1 MPEPKIRSNGVSKI
15 LDSLSRPGEFLILP
29 ESPLLV
35 YPAKLCI
42 TIVSSFS
49 CWVFTVVPREIKVNA
64 FGFFFLVCLGEG
76 GGGVR
81 EERVGVKP
89 VVSSQCDNG
98 ELSVVKKKRK
108 EK

>member
-1 MPEPKIRSNGVSKI
+1 M
-15 LDSLSRPGEFLILP
+15 
-29 ESPLLV
+29 LV

-49 CWVFTVVPREIKVNA
+49 WVFTVVPKEIKVNA
-64 FGFFFLVCLGEG
+64 FGFFFVCWG
-76 GGGVR
+76 GGGRGVR

-98 ELSVVKKKRK
+98 ELSVVKKKKKRK
-108 EK
+108 NGQFPDD

>member
-1 MPEPKIRSNGVSKI
+1 ML
-15 LDSLSRPGEFLILP
+15 LD
-29 ESPLLV
+29 
-35 YPAKLCI
+35 
-42 TIVSSFS
+42 
-49 CWVFTVVPREIKVNA
+49 
-64 FGFFFLVCLGEG
+64 FFLVCLGK

-98 ELSVVKKKRK
+98 ELSVVKKKKRK

>member
-1 MPEPKIRSNGVSKI
+1 M
-15 LDSLSRPGEFLILP
+15 
-29 ESPLLV
+29 LV

-49 CWVFTVVPREIKVNA
+49 WVFTVVPKEIKVNA
-64 FGFFFLVCLGEG
+64 FGFFLVCLGG
-76 GGGVR
+76 GGRGGVR

-108 EK
+108 EKKKRPVSG

>member
-1 MPEPKIRSNGVSKI
+1 M
-15 LDSLSRPGEFLILP
+15 LI
-29 ESPLLV
+29 

-49 CWVFTVVPREIKVNA
+49 WVFTVVPKEIKVNA
-64 FGFFFLVCLGEG
+64 FGFFFGLFGG
-76 GGGVR
+76 GPGGGVR

-98 ELSVVKKKRK
+98 ELSVVKKKK
-108 EK
+108 KK

>member
-1 MPEPKIRSNGVSKI
+1 M
-15 LDSLSRPGEFLILP
+15 
-29 ESPLLV
+29 LV

-49 CWVFTVVPREIKVNA
+49 WVFTVDPKEIKVNA
-64 FGFFFLVCLGEG
+64 FGFFFWFVWG
-76 GGGVR
+76 GTGGVR

-98 ELSVVKKKRK
+98 ELSVVKKKK
-108 EK
+108 EKKRKNGEFPDD

>member
-1 MPEPKIRSNGVSKI
+1 M
-15 LDSLSRPGEFLILP
+15 
-29 ESPLLV
+29 LV

-49 CWVFTVVPREIKVNA
+49 WVFTVVPKEIKVNA
-64 FGFFFLVCLGEG
+64 FGFFFGLFGGGTG

-108 EK
+108 EKKKRPVSG

>member
-1 MPEPKIRSNGVSKI
+1 M
-15 LDSLSRPGEFLILP
+15 
-29 ESPLLV
+29 LV

-49 CWVFTVVPREIKVNA
+49 WVFTVDPKEIKVNA
-64 FGFFFLVCLGEG
+64 FGFFFWFVWG
-76 GGGVR
+76 GGAGGVR

-108 EK
+108 EKKRKNGQFPDD

>member
-1 MPEPKIRSNGVSKI
+1 ML
-15 LDSLSRPGEFLILP
+15 LD
-29 ESPLLV
+29 
-35 YPAKLCI
+35 
-42 TIVSSFS
+42 
-49 CWVFTVVPREIKVNA
+49 
-64 FGFFFLVCLGEG
+64 FFFGLFGGG

-98 ELSVVKKKRK
+98 ELSVVKKKKRK

>member
-1 MPEPKIRSNGVSKI
+1 M
-15 LDSLSRPGEFLILP
+15 
-29 ESPLLV
+29 LV

-49 CWVFTVVPREIKVNA
+49 WVFTVVPREIKVNA
-64 FGFFFLVCLGEG
+64 FGFFFGLFGEG

-98 ELSVVKKKRK
+98 ELNVVEKKRK
-108 EK
+108 KRKKEKTASFRMTETK

>member
-1 MPEPKIRSNGVSKI
+1 M
-15 LDSLSRPGEFLILP
+15 
-29 ESPLLV
+29 LV

-49 CWVFTVVPREIKVNA
+49 WVFTVDPKEIKVNA
-64 FGFFFLVCLGEG
+64 FGFFFLVCLGG
-76 GGGVR
+76 GGAGGVR

-98 ELSVVKKKRK
+98 ELSVVKKKKERK
-108 EK
+108 EKKKRPVSG